1 MKIKQL
7 LYGFFTFIPGVN
19 KLRKKPTGGTI
30 SARYC
35 YSVWLRHLVMASN
48 NKLNTS
54 PKIVAELGPGDS
66 LGIGIAS
73 ILTGSDSYYAFDIVK
88 YANIEN
94 NLLIFDELVELFKKK
109 IDIPGE
115 EEFPRVFPKL
125 DNYKFPDKLLN
136 EQRMAR
142 ALDKERLKKIRECI
156 ANPDSNTIVKY
167 FVPWNSESYMK
178 EGSVDLIYSQA
189 VLEHVDDLD
198 SVYKTMNK

>member
-73 ILTGSDSYYAFDIVK
+73 ILTGSDSYYAFV
-88 YANIEN
+88 
-94 NLLIFDELVELFKKK
+94 V
-109 IDIPGE
+109 
-115 EEFPRVFPKL
+115 V
-125 DNYKFPDKLLN
+125 
-136 EQRMAR
+136 
-142 ALDKERLKKIRECI
+142 
-156 ANPDSNTIVKY
+156 
-167 FVPWNSESYMK
+167 
-178 EGSVDLIYSQA
+178 
-189 VLEHVDDLD
+189 
-198 SVYKTMNK
+198 